1 MNIRKYTLSTVAL
14 GAAAL
19 GLYGLG
25 AGPAMA
31 AGNDDAPKPPPGPPV
46 VCSLDASAGP
56 FVAVNCMGGGAIQL
70 NVVCPAQKSIDGT
83 INAFRGRTT
92 LLDNRCHKGPTFASL
107 TMFDMSTHKPG
118 ETVLPYQR
126 VA

>member
-1 MNIRKYTLSTVAL
+1 MKIRKYALSTVAV

-25 AGPAMA
+25 VGPAAA
-31 AGNDDAPKPPPGPPV
+31 AGGDDAPKPPPGPPV
-46 VCSLDASAGP
+46 VCSLDSKAGP

-70 NVVCPAQKSIDGT
+70 TVVCPAQKTMDGT

-92 LLDNRCHKGPTFASL
+92 LLDNRCAKGPTFASL
-107 TMFDMSTHKPG
+107 TMFDMSTHKAG
-118 ETVLPYQR
+118 ATVLPYQQ